1 MSLINQACRQKT
13 EGCEFPNALED
24 YIFYL
29 LRKKRH
35 LPQEILEDIRLIKKL
50 QDTLRF
56 VFQNNEVVGI
66 FNDNEVENGIGR
78 SRLLQALEASS
89 EIKIPSRKSTIKII
103 NSLPPGNSE
112 SRMLDASNPGG
123 WKDGSVIL

>member
-13 EGCEFPNALED
+13 EGCEFPNELED

-66 FNDNEVENGIGR
+66 FNDNEVEDGIGR

-103 NSLPPGNSE
+103 NSLPSGNSK
-112 SRMLDASNPGG
+112 SRMLDASNPGS

>member
-1 MSLINQACRQKT
+1 MSLINQVCRQKT
-13 EGCEFPNALED
+13 EGCEFPNELED

-35 LPQEILEDIRLIKKL
+35 LPQEILEDIKLVKNL

-66 FNDNEVENGIGR
+66 FNDNQVEEDIGR
-78 SRLLQALEASS
+78 TRLLRALDASS
-89 EIKIPSRKSTIKII
+89 EIKIPSRNSTIKII

-112 SRMLDASNPGG
+112 GRRLDASNPGG
-123 WKDGSVIL
+123 WRSGSVIL

>member
-1 MSLINQACRQKT
+1 MSLINQVCRQKT
-13 EGCEFPNALED
+13 RGCEFPNELED

-35 LPQEILEDIRLIKKL
+35 LPQEILEDIKLVKNL

-66 FNDNEVENGIGR
+66 FNDNQLEDGIGR
-78 SRLLQALEASS
+78 SRLLRALDVSS
-89 EIKIPSRKSTIKII
+89 EIKIPSRNSTIKII
-103 NSLPPGNSE
+103 NSLPSGNSE

-123 WKDGSVIL
+123 WRSGSVIL

>member
-1 MSLINQACRQKT
+1 MSLINQVCRQKT
-13 EGCEFPNALED
+13 RGCEFPNELED

-35 LPQEILEDIRLIKKL
+35 PPQEILEDIKLVKNL

-66 FNDNEVENGIGR
+66 FNDNHVEDNIGR
-78 SRLLQALEASS
+78 TRLLRALDASS
-89 EIKIPSRKSTIKII
+89 EIKIPSRSSTIKII
-103 NSLPPGNSE
+103 NSLPSGNSE
-112 SRMLDASNPGG
+112 ARIISANTPGS
-123 WKDGSVIL
+123 WKNGSVIL

>member
-1 MSLINQACRQKT
+1 MSLINQVCRQKT
-13 EGCEFPNALED
+13 RGCEFPNELED

-35 LPQEILEDIRLIKKL
+35 LPQEILEDL

-66 FNDNEVENGIGR
+66 FNDNQVEEDIGR
-78 SRLLQALEASS
+78 TRLLRALDASS
-89 EIKIPSRKSTIKII
+89 EIKIPSRSSTIKII
-103 NSLPPGNSE
+103 NSLPSGNSE
-112 SRMLDASNPGG
+112 ARILRANTPGS
-123 WKDGSVIL
+123 WKNGSIIL

>member
-1 MSLINQACRQKT
+1 MSLINQVCRQKT
-13 EGCEFPNALED
+13 EGCEFPNELED

-35 LPQEILEDIRLIKKL
+35 PPQEILEDIKLVKNL

-66 FNDNEVENGIGR
+66 FNDNQLEDGIGR
-78 SRLLQALEASS
+78 SRLLRALDVSS
-89 EIKIPSRKSTIKII
+89 DIKIPSRKSTIKII

-123 WKDGSVIL
+123 WRNGSVIL

>member
-13 EGCEFPNALED
+13 EGCEFPNELED

-66 FNDNEVENGIGR
+66 FNDNVMEDGIGR
-78 SRLLQALEASS
+78 SRLLRALDASS
-89 EIKIPSRKSTIKII
+89 EIKIPSRSSTIKII

-112 SRMLDASNPGG
+112 ERILRANTPGD
-123 WKDGSVIL
+123 WRSGSVAL